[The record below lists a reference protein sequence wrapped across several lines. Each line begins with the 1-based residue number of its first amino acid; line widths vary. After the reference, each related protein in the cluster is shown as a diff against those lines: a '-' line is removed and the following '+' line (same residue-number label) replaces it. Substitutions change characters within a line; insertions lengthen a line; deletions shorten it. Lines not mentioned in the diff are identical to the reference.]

1 MNSNRRKKWV
11 IGSLGMMAAMI
22 FVIGTAGC
30 STQEPSSEA
39 WADAADTKP
48 AVKVIRAAKHYIGD
62 GPEVVAEVAPS
73 AIRDI
78 VLKVE
83 GEVSK
88 VFKQRGEQV
97 EKGETLFQLDAG
109 TAARQKR
116 KAELSLRSAQAS
128 LSKTQGELE
137 RVIQDQEKE
146 LNKLRN
152 DYDEGLVDRE
162 LVEHAE
168 KQWNQAIA
176 DMELSITPLQ
186 EQVELAS
193 IHLQEADQLLHEQRV
208 IAPIQGVLT
217 DLIAEPGMALMPG
230 TKVGQIQQID
240 TVKII
245 ADITED
251 EAELVRGK
259 AELAFY
265 QAERPEQLIKG
276 KVIYLADIMDMQKR
290 TYTLELE
297 AAGTGLKPGM
307 RVHLQLANQAEQTVL
322 AVPSHAIVREGNDAF
337 VFVSVD
343 NHVEKR
349 KIKPGR
355 MNEAFQ
361 EVAEGLQ
368 PGEWVAVSGQHQLK
382 DKQEVTIEKVE
393 EE

>member
-1 MNSNRRKKWV
+1 
-11 IGSLGMMAAMI
+11 MMAAML

-30 STQEPSSEA
+30 SATDPVNEA
-39 WADAADTKP
+39 LAEEVDTKP
-48 AVKVIRAAKHYIGD
+48 VVKVSKVSKHYIGD

-73 AIRDI
+73 AVRDI

-83 GEVSK
+83 GEVSQVLK
-88 VFKQRGEQV
+88 HRGDQV
-97 EKGETLFQLDAG
+97 EKGETLFQLDSG

-116 KAELSLRSAQAS
+116 KAELSLRSAQAN

-137 RVIQDQEKE
+137 RAIQDQENE

-152 DYDEGLVDRE
+152 DYDEGLIDQE
-162 LVEHAE
+162 LVEQAE
-168 KQWNQAIA
+168 KQWNEAIA
-176 DMELSITPLQ
+176 DMELSMTPLQ

-193 IHLQEADQLLHEQRV
+193 LLLQEADQMLYDHRV
-208 IAPIQGVLT
+208 IAPLHGVLT
-217 DLIAEPGMALMPG
+217 DFTAEPGMTIMPG

-245 ADITED
+245 ADITEE

-265 QAERPEQLIKG
+265 QVERPEQLMKG
-276 KVIYLADIMDMQKR
+276 KVVYLADIMDTQKR

-297 AAGTGLKPGM
+297 AAGVGMKPGM
-307 RVHLQLANQAEQTVL
+307 RVHLQLADKAEQTVL
-322 AVPSHAIVREGNDAF
+322 AVPSHSISREGNDAY
-337 VFVSVD
+337 VFIYVND
-343 NHVEKR
+343 HVEKR

-355 MNEAFQ
+355 MNDMLQ
-361 EVAEGLQ
+361 EVSEGLQ
-368 PGEWVAVSGQHQLK
+368 PGEWIVVSGQQLK
-382 DKQEVTIEKVE
+382 DKREVNVVKVE